1 MKKIDKDD
9 KVLNDVIESIK
20 RAEVF
25 LVETNEKTAV
35 CGSTMDVLH
44 LFSSQVSELM
54 HNTGISADML
64 RTAFEIGVDAYNE
77 HEGNEEHD
85 EFDKEMDKKLQ
96 TIEKLME
103 MLKELRKEV
112 E

>member
-20 RAEVF
+20 RADVF

-35 CGSTMDVLH
+35 CGSVMDVLH

-54 HNTGISADML
+54 HHTGISEDML

-77 HEGNEEHD
+77 HEEHD
-85 EFDKEMDKKLQ
+85 ELDKEIDKKLQ
-96 TIEKLME
+96 TIEKLVDI
-103 MLKELRKEV
+103 LKEFRKEV

>member
-35 CGSTMDVLH
+35 CGSTLDVLH

-54 HNTGISADML
+54 QHTGISEDML

-77 HEGNEEHD
+77 HEGNEELK
-85 EFDKEMDKKLQ
+85 ELDKEMAKKLQ